1 MVDMVTELKQK
12 IGQTSGNAGKTK
24 DPKTGEWSRKA
35 PERSSELSS
44 LVAPVGRQDGS
55 ELTFDTPAPSGGK
68 GKGGKGKKGP
78 AIRGK
83 GGVNLQMGNQNGIAR
98 DASILAMMRNLEGKK
113 KAGGGGGARGEGGF
127 FRGEPQLKM
136 ADELKGRSK
145 FFVQV
150 HADFEAQGA
159 GLTAFAAELREF
171 SGNNPDEIAR
181 MWNRVEDILAPLE
194 DREGEVLKLIESW
207 PHGKIECMQMAIKR
221 HTGLNELLG
230 KIRGWPHAEMEAPAE
245 LTQLGRAMDAI
256 VARIDPLMR
265 TREADQAKFQASNLT
280 FDHSLVG
287 KVSQSTVILARR
299 ACTLALS
306 LVDRWGKDKVGVE
319 SMPVVVSSLLMNAA
333 QFSFRVYQ
341 CAGGFDKETKE
352 LFTNVNE
359 DIQKENDRKEAAGE
373 EL

>member
-1 MVDMVTELKQK
+1 M
-12 IGQTSGNAGKTK
+12 G
-24 DPKTGEWSRKA
+24 
-35 PERSSELSS
+35 
-44 LVAPVGRQDGS
+44 
-55 ELTFDTPAPSGGK
+55 
-68 GKGGKGKKGP
+68 
-78 AIRGK
+78 

-127 FRGEPQLKM
+127 FKGEPQLKM

-150 HADFEAQGA
+150 HADFETQGA

-181 MWNRVEDILAPLE
+181 MWNRVENILAPLE

-221 HTGLNELLG
+221 HAGLNELLG

-319 SMPVVVSSLLMNAA
+319 PMPVVVSSLLMNAA